1 MKKKIVMLISIGCLL
16 FAGITEITA
25 QEYMK
30 TDPSTVKVLSDTTY
44 MTAMMVTFP
53 PGYTTKFHTHPAHFV
68 YAMNDGTLSIE
79 YADGKKMD
87 FALKAGES
95 FSAPPEGPHRTTNSG
110 QMPLSYILVEF
121 KEHPYKTTSSK
132 KMK

>member
-1 MKKKIVMLISIGCLL
+1 MSLSFFL
-16 FAGITEITA
+16 FANLPGIKA

-30 TDPSTVKVLSDTTY
+30 TDPTTVKVLGDTTY

-87 FALKAGES
+87 FSLKAGES

-110 QMPLSYILVEF
+110 SKPLSYILVEF
-121 KEHPYKTTSSK
+121 KEHPYKSSTTK